1 MHMTK
6 TDNDLSVMPEV
17 DEDGFLV
24 DAQPWTKEV
33 AEILAQPE
41 VPQGLTEEHW
51 KLIDYMRQYYLR
63 TGSVP
68 PVRKL
73 ARDTGMTLRRIKA
86 LFPQGLTKGP
96 CRLAG
101 IPRIAIRPSFLYP

>member
-1 MHMTK
+1 MAAAESR
-6 TDNDLSVMPEV
+6 LPVMPEV
-17 DEDGFLV
+17 DEDGFLLE
-24 DAQPWTKEV
+24 AQPWTREV

-41 VPQGLTEEHW
+41 VPEGLTEDHW
-51 KLIDYMRQYYLR
+51 RLIDYMRDYYLR

-73 ARDTGMTLRRIKA
+73 SRDTGMSLRRIKA
-86 LFPQGLTKGP
+86 LFSQGLTKGP

-101 IPRIAIRPSFLYP
+101 IPRIVIRPSFLYP